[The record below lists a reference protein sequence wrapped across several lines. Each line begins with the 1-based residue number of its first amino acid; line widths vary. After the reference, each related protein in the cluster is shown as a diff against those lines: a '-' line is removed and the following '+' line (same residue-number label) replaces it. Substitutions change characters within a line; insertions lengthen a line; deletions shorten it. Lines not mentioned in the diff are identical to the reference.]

1 MVEEDFK
8 YENECLFVIS
18 PKDTIKLET
27 VRPSNAARVL
37 HELSGVEE
45 SRLQNYVKDI
55 LSLRDKKVFNLN
67 DDVSDL
73 VYDAVGDVYDGDGVY
88 TIKFNSLHA
97 TPFRFYV
104 TDQVELAEYVMF
116 CMIAA
121 GQIDSVP
128 IHIDMYFRGK
138 QIDDLSNYDIDETL
152 MYTMYFATEKPVS
165 LLPQYEDA
173 PMIIGDI
180 YPSEEFGVVYIDS
193 KDFGTI
199 VRWNRCIV
207 RTFNGGTTEGG
218 WEILLDE
225 VEGDRVN
232 PKQLGQY
239 LEQHYTRIID
249 KKSISTKYENE
260 NDEEDNEDEYE
271 DDEYEKDEE
280 NEYEDED
287 EYEDEEENNEEDEN
301 YDKYKDWSYDS
312 ENKSSWLLGKVDG
325 DSVEIIFENQ
335 SIELIPLNKYTVYRK
350 IMDNAIPCEK
360 AYLGRRMHEQLTTLE
375 NKEWIFLDKCT
386 NKQMLSSILEP
397 LMGEDRTY
405 TVRFNKAGKSKEFQ
419 FFATDDSTLVGYVL
433 SFMIAAGLGKV
444 DDITHYYRNKKVK
457 KFTSYSW
464 SKTFV
469 TVITFKDG
477 RKMIVYESSN
487 DGFYIMLGR
496 VKIDNKFIIQYGE
509 DVDILYWAID
519 KTSGREEVNAIG
531 IGELY
536 DESDFI

>member
-8 YENECLFVIS
+8 YENKCLFVIS

-37 HELSGVEE
+37 HELSGVEK

-128 IHIDMYFRGK
+128 ISLDMYFRGK

-152 MYTMYFATEKPVS
+152 MYTMHFATEKPVS

-199 VRWNRCIV
+199 VRWNRAIV
-207 RTFNGGTTEGG
+207 TTRNGGTTEGG

-260 NDEEDNEDEYE
+260 NGEEDNEDEYE
-271 DDEYEKDEE
+271 DDEYEEDEE

-375 NKEWIFLDKCT
+375 NEEWIFLDKCT

-397 LMGEDRTY
+397 LMGKDRTY